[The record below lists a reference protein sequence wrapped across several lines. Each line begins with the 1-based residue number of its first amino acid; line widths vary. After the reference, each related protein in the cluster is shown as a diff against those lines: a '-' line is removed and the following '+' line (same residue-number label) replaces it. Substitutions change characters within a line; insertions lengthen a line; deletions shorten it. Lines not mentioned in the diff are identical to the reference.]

1 MPPLTTSAL
10 TSPEVHTQGRGIT
23 YGTAAYVLWGLF
35 PAYWPLL
42 VPAQPLEVLAHRV
55 VWSFV
60 LLAIAVAVLRRWR
73 PFVELSGRGWL
84 IVTAAAVLITAN
96 WGTYIYAVN
105 SRHIVEA
112 ALGYF
117 ITPLVSV
124 ALGMIFLKERLR
136 LSQVIAIGVVVIAV
150 IVLTVD
156 YGRMPVISLLLA
168 CSFGVYGLLKKKV
181 PLDAVSSLA
190 AESAVIAPIALV
202 YLLALGSANTF
213 TTEGTGHTLMILSTG
228 IVTVIPLLLFGA
240 GAQRIPL
247 TTMGMLQYLAPI
259 LQFVWGVFVA
269 HEPMPASRWIGF
281 ALVWLALAI
290 FTFDAL
296 RPSTRRHAGAPR
308 SPEGNAGPPRGRRSG

>member
-1 MPPLTTSAL
+1 MPSVEWDFVPPPTTSAI

-23 YGTAAYVLWGLF
+23 YGVLAYILWGLF

-42 VPAQPLEVLAHRV
+42 VPAQPLEVLAHRI
-55 VWSFV
+55 VWAFV
-60 LLAIAVAVLRRWR
+60 TLAIAVAILRRWR
-73 PFVELSGRGWL
+73 PLLDLSGRGWL
-84 IVTAAAVLITAN
+84 IVTAAAVLITVN

-105 SRHIVEA
+105 SKHVVEA

-136 LSQVIAIGVVVIAV
+136 LAQVVAIGVVVLAV

-156 YGRMPVISLLLA
+156 YGRLPVISLVLA

-181 PLDAVSSLA
+181 PLDAVSSLT

-202 YLLALGSANTF
+202 YLLTLGSANTF
-213 TTEGTGHTLMILSTG
+213 TSEGTGHTLMILSTG
-228 IVTVIPLLLFGA
+228 IVTVVPLLLFGA
-240 GAQRIPL
+240 GARLIPL
-247 TTMGMLQYLAPI
+247 ITMGMLQYLAPI
-259 LQFVWGVFVA
+259 LQFAWGVFVV

-281 ALVWLALAI
+281 ALVWLALAV

-296 RPSTRRHAGAPR
+296 RNRRRQAPA
-308 SPEGNAGPPRGRRSG
+308 PVSG

>member
-1 MPPLTTSAL
+1 MPPLTTSSI
-10 TSPEVHTQGRGIT
+10 TSPEVHTQGRGVT
-23 YGTAAYVLWGLF
+23 YGALAYVLWGLF

-42 VPAQPLEVLAHRV
+42 VPAQPVEVLAHRI

-60 LLAIAVAVLRRWR
+60 TLAIVVAVLRRWR
-73 PFVELSGRGWL
+73 PFLELSGKGWL
-84 IVTAAAVLITAN
+84 IVTAAAILITAN

-105 SRHIVEA
+105 SQHVVES

-117 ITPLVSV
+117 ITPLLSV

-136 LSQVIAIGVVVIAV
+136 LPQVVAIAVVVIAV

-156 YGRMPVISLLLA
+156 YGRLPVISLILA

-181 PLDAVSSLA
+181 PLDAISSLT
-190 AESAVIAPIALV
+190 AESAVIAPIAFV
-202 YLLALGSANTF
+202 YLLTLGSANTF
-213 TTEGTGHTLMILSTG
+213 TTEGTGHTLMLLSTG
-228 IVTVIPLLLFGA
+228 IVTAVPLVLFGA

-259 LQFVWGVFVA
+259 LQFAWGVFVV

-290 FTFDAL
+290 FTFDAV
-296 RPSTRRHAGAPR
+296 RKARGGPAFPRRKRGAP
-308 SPEGNAGPPRGRRSG
+308 A

>member
-1 MPPLTTSAL
+1 MPPLTTSSI
-10 TSPEVHTQGRGIT
+10 TSPEVHTQGRGVT
-23 YGTAAYVLWGLF
+23 YGALAYVLWGLF

-42 VPAQPLEVLAHRV
+42 VPAQPVEVLAHRI

-60 LLAIAVAVLRRWR
+60 TLAIVVAVLRRWR
-73 PFVELSGRGWL
+73 PFLELSGKGWL
-84 IVTAAAVLITAN
+84 IVTAAAILITAN

-105 SRHIVEA
+105 SQHVVES

-117 ITPLVSV
+117 ITPLLSV

-136 LSQVIAIGVVVIAV
+136 LPQVVAIAVVVIAV

-156 YGRMPVISLLLA
+156 YGRLPVISLILA

-181 PLDAVSSLA
+181 PLDAISSLT
-190 AESAVIAPIALV
+190 AESAVIAPIAFV
-202 YLLALGSANTF
+202 YLLTLGSANTF
-213 TTEGTGHTLMILSTG
+213 TTEGTGHTLMLLSTG
-228 IVTVIPLLLFGA
+228 IVTAVPLVLFGA

-259 LQFVWGVFVA
+259 LQFVWGVFVV

-290 FTFDAL
+290 FTFDAV
-296 RPSTRRHAGAPR
+296 RNRRKQ
-308 SPEGNAGPPRGRRSG
+308 SLTWPE

>member
-1 MPPLTTSAL
+1 MPPLTTSS
-10 TSPEVHTQGRGIT
+10 TSSPEVHTHGRGVT
-23 YGTAAYVLWGLF
+23 YGALAYVLWGLF

-42 VPAQPLEVLAHRV
+42 VPAQPIEVLAHRI

-60 LLAIAVAVLRRWR
+60 TLAIAVAFLRRWR
-73 PFVELSGRGWL
+73 PLLELSGKGWL
-84 IVTAAAVLITAN
+84 IVTAAAVLITVN

-105 SRHIVEA
+105 SHHVVEA

-124 ALGMIFLKERLR
+124 GLGMIFLKERLR
-136 LSQVIAIGVVVIAV
+136 LAQTAAIAVVVLAV

-156 YGRMPVISLLLA
+156 YGRLPVISLILA

-181 PLDAVSSLA
+181 PLDAISSLT
-190 AESAVIAPIALV
+190 AESAVIAPLALV
-202 YLLALGSANTF
+202 YLIVLGSANTF
-213 TTEGTGHTLMILSTG
+213 TTEGAGHTLMILSTG
-228 IVTVIPLLLFGA
+228 IVTAVPLVLFGA

-247 TTMGMLQYLAPI
+247 ITMGMLQYLAPI
-259 LQFVWGVFVA
+259 LQFAWGVFVV
-269 HEPMPASRWIGF
+269 HEPMPPSRWIGF

-296 RPSTRRHAGAPR
+296 RNRRKQVLAPV
-308 SPEGNAGPPRGRRSG
+308 S

>member
-1 MPPLTTSAL
+1 VPPLTTSAI
-10 TSPEVHTQGRGIT
+10 TSPEVHTQGRGVT
-23 YGTAAYVLWGLF
+23 YGTLAYILWGLF

-42 VPAQPLEVLAHRV
+42 VPAQPIEVLAHRI

-60 LLAIAVAVLRRWR
+60 TLAIAVALLRRWR
-73 PFVELSGRGWL
+73 PLLELSGRGWL
-84 IVTAAAVLITAN
+84 IVTAAAVLITVN

-105 SRHIVEA
+105 SNHVVES

-136 LSQVIAIGVVVIAV
+136 LAQVIAIGVVVVAV
-150 IVLTVD
+150 IVLTLD
-156 YGRMPVISLLLA
+156 YGRLPAISLVLA

-181 PLDAVSSLA
+181 PLDAVSSLT
-190 AESAVIAPIALV
+190 AESVVLAPVALV
-202 YLLALGSANTF
+202 YLLTLGSANTF
-213 TTEGTGHTLMILSTG
+213 TSAGTGHTLMILSTG

-240 GAQRIPL
+240 GARLIPL
-247 TTMGMLQYLAPI
+247 TTMSMLQYLAPI
-259 LQFVWGVFVA
+259 LQFAWGVFVV

-281 ALVWLALAI
+281 ALVWLALAV

-296 RPSTRRHAGAPR
+296 RNRRRQAPA
-308 SPEGNAGPPRGRRSG
+308 PVSG

>member
-1 MPPLTTSAL
+1 MPPPTTSAI
-10 TSPEVHTQGRGIT
+10 TSREVHTQGRGIT
-23 YGTAAYVLWGLF
+23 SGALAYVLWGLF

-42 VPAQPLEVLAHRV
+42 VPAQPIEVLAHRI

-60 LLAIAVAVLRRWR
+60 TLAVAVVLLRRWR
-73 PFVELSGRGWL
+73 PLLDLSGKGWL
-84 IVTAAAVLITAN
+84 IVTAAAALITVN

-105 SRHIVEA
+105 SDHVVES

-136 LSQVIAIGVVVIAV
+136 LAQAVAIGVLVVAV

-156 YGRMPVISLLLA
+156 YGRLPVISLVLA

-181 PLDAVSSLA
+181 PLDAVSSIT
-190 AESAVIAPIALV
+190 AESAVITPIALV
-202 YLLALGSANTF
+202 YLLTLGSANTF
-213 TTEGTGHTLMILSTG
+213 ASEGGAHMALLISTG
-228 IVTVIPLLLFGA
+228 IVTVIPLVLFSA
-240 GAQRIPL
+240 GARLIPL

-259 LQFVWGVFVA
+259 LQFSWGVFVV
-269 HEPMPASRWIGF
+269 HEPMPTSRWFGF
-281 ALVWLALAI
+281 ALVWLALAV

-296 RPSTRRHAGAPR
+296 RNRRRQAPA
-308 SPEGNAGPPRGRRSG
+308 PVA

>member
-1 MPPLTTSAL
+1 VPPLTTSHT
-10 TSPEVHTQGRGIT
+10 TSPEVHTQGRGVT
-23 YGTAAYVLWGLF
+23 YGALAYVLWGLF

-42 VPAQPLEVLAHRV
+42 VPAQPVEVLAHRI

-60 LLAIAVAVLRRWR
+60 TLAIVVAVLRRWR
-73 PFVELSGRGWL
+73 PFLELSGKGWL

-105 SRHIVEA
+105 SQHVVES

-117 ITPLVSV
+117 ITPLLSV

-136 LSQVIAIGVVVIAV
+136 LPQGVAIAVVVIAV

-156 YGRMPVISLLLA
+156 YGRLPVISLILA

-181 PLDAVSSLA
+181 PLDAISSLT
-190 AESAVIAPIALV
+190 AESAVIAPIAFV
-202 YLLALGSANTF
+202 YLLTLGSANTF
-213 TTEGTGHTLMILSTG
+213 TTEGTGHTLLLLSTG
-228 IVTVIPLLLFGA
+228 IVTAVPLVLFGA

-247 TTMGMLQYLAPI
+247 TTMGMLQYLAPV
-259 LQFVWGVFVA
+259 LQFVWGVFVV

-290 FTFDAL
+290 FTFDAVKN
-296 RPSTRRHAGAPR
+296 RRKQLLAPV
-308 SPEGNAGPPRGRRSG
+308 E

>member
-1 MPPLTTSAL
+1 MPPLTTSSL
-10 TSPEVHTQGRGIT
+10 SSTEVHTQGRGVT
-23 YGTAAYVLWGLF
+23 YGVLAYVLWGLF

-42 VPAQPLEVLAHRV
+42 VPAQPIEVLAHRI

-60 LLAIAVAVLRRWR
+60 TLAIVVAFLRRWR
-73 PFVELSGRGWL
+73 PFLDLSGKGWL
-84 IVTAAAVLITAN
+84 IVTAAAVLITVN

-105 SRHIVEA
+105 SQHVVES

-124 ALGMIFLKERLR
+124 GLGMIFLKERLR
-136 LSQVIAIGVVVIAV
+136 LAQAVAIGVVAIAV

-156 YGRMPVISLLLA
+156 YGRLPVISLVLA

-181 PLDAVSSLA
+181 PLDAISSLT
-190 AESAVIAPIALV
+190 AESAVIAPLALV
-202 YLLALGSANTF
+202 YLIVLGSANTF

-228 IVTVIPLLLFGA
+228 VVTAVPLVLFGA

-247 TTMGMLQYLAPI
+247 ITMGMLQYLAPV
-259 LQFVWGVFVA
+259 LQFVWGVFVV
-269 HEPMPASRWIGF
+269 HEPMPPSRWIGF

-290 FTFDAL
+290 FTFDAVRNRTRGAFVL
-296 RPSTRRHAGAPR
+296 SDSTEGPR
-308 SPEGNAGPPRGRRSG
+308 VRSASS

>member
-1 MPPLTTSAL
+1 VPPLTSSTI
-10 TSPEVHTQGRGIT
+10 TSPEVHTQGRGVT
-23 YGTAAYVLWGLF
+23 YGALAYILWGLF

-42 VPAQPLEVLAHRV
+42 VPAQPVEVLAHRI

-60 LLAIAVAVLRRWR
+60 TLAIVVAVLRRWR
-73 PFVELSGRGWL
+73 PFLDLSGKGWL
-84 IVTAAAVLITAN
+84 IVTAAAVLITVN

-105 SRHIVEA
+105 SQHVVES

-136 LSQVIAIGVVVIAV
+136 LPQVVAIGVVVVAV

-156 YGRMPVISLLLA
+156 YGRLPVISLVLA

-181 PLDAVSSLA
+181 PLDAISSLT

-202 YLLALGSANTF
+202 YLLVLGSANTF
-213 TTEGTGHTLMILSTG
+213 TTEGVGHTLLILSTG

-247 TTMGMLQYLAPI
+247 ITMGMLQYLAPV
-259 LQFVWGVFVA
+259 LQFGWGVFIA
-269 HEPMPASRWIGF
+269 GEPMPASRWIGF
-281 ALVWLALAI
+281 ALVWFALAI
-290 FTFDAL
+290 FTVDAV
-296 RPSTRRHAGAPR
+296 RNRRKQLLAPVD
-308 SPEGNAGPPRGRRSG
+308 

>member
-1 MPPLTTSAL
+1 MPPLTTSSI
-10 TSPEVHTQGRGIT
+10 TSPEVHTQGRGLT
-23 YGTAAYVLWGLF
+23 YGALAYVLWGLF

-42 VPAQPLEVLAHRV
+42 VPARPVEVLAHRI

-60 LLAIAVAVLRRWR
+60 MLAIVVVVLRRWR
-73 PFVELSGRGWL
+73 PFLELSGKGWL
-84 IVTAAAVLITAN
+84 IVTAAAILITAN

-105 SRHIVEA
+105 SQHVVES

-117 ITPLVSV
+117 ITPLLSV

-136 LSQVIAIGVVVIAV
+136 LPQAVAIAVVVIAV

-156 YGRMPVISLLLA
+156 YGRLPVISLILA

-181 PLDAVSSLA
+181 PLDAISSLT
-190 AESAVIAPIALV
+190 AESAVIAPIAFV
-202 YLLALGSANTF
+202 YLLTLGSANTF
-213 TTEGTGHTLMILSTG
+213 TTEGTGHTLLLLSTG
-228 IVTVIPLLLFGA
+228 IVTAVPLVLFGA

-247 TTMGMLQYLAPI
+247 TTMGMLQYLAPV
-259 LQFVWGVFVA
+259 LQFVWGVFVV

-290 FTFDAL
+290 FTFDAV
-296 RPSTRRHAGAPR
+296 RNRRKQLLAPVD
-308 SPEGNAGPPRGRRSG
+308 

>member
-1 MPPLTTSAL
+1 VPPLTTSASSS
-10 TSPEVHTQGRGIT
+10 TEVHTEGRGVT
-23 YGTAAYVLWGLF
+23 YGALAYVLWGLF

-42 VPAQPLEVLAHRV
+42 VPAQPVEVLAHRI

-60 LLAIAVAVLRRWR
+60 TLAIAVAVLGRWR
-73 PFVELSGRGWL
+73 PLLALSGKGWL
-84 IVTAAAVLITAN
+84 IVTAAAVLITVN
-96 WGTYIYAVN
+96 WGTYIHAVN
-105 SRHIVEA
+105 TQHVVES

-124 ALGMIFLKERLR
+124 ALGLIFLHERLR
-136 LSQVIAIGVVVIAV
+136 LPQIVAIGVVVVAV

-156 YGRMPVISLLLA
+156 YGRLPTISLILA
-168 CSFGVYGLLKKKV
+168 CSFGIYGLLKKKV
-181 PLDAVSSLA
+181 PLDAISSLT

-202 YLLALGSANTF
+202 YLLVLGSANTF
-213 TTEGTGHTLMILSTG
+213 TTAGTGHTLMILSTG

-259 LQFVWGVFVA
+259 LQFAWGVFVMR
-269 HEPMPASRWIGF
+269 EPMPASRWIGF

-290 FTFDAL
+290 FTVDAV
-296 RPSTRRHAGAPR
+296 RNRRKQPLAPVE
-308 SPEGNAGPPRGRRSG
+308 PA